1 MTGESPAEALAG
13 RVVSAAPA
21 VAAASPTT
29 AAVVSLFALVVLG
42 YAS

>member
-1 MTGESPAEALAG
+1 MNGDSPAEALAG
-13 RVVSAAPA
+13 RIVSAAPA

-29 AAVVSLFALVVLG
+29 AAVVSLLALVFLS